1 MIDPERLLQTRS
13 LDKTASR
20 RDRGRGRTD
29 LPTSLQRQAAKRLR
43 VVSLVM
49 VGILAWS
56 WIVTTVSGDLPH
68 ELEVPIEWVPRAV
81 LLAAS
86 LMTFLLAS
94 RSRSSPSAITN
105 VGLIYLVVVSFS
117 VPIAQYWNAFR
128 GLPGERLTGDLV
140 GVSPVAV
147 AMLLFTVLVPTVPRK
162 ALVALI
168 LSGTAVPLTVGTL
181 IAVGNA
187 PSPPILNF
195 IFIFVVPYA
204 ITVVVSYIAARVIYG
219 LGSEVRRMQELGSYQ
234 LLSII
239 GSGGMGEVWRAR
251 HNLLARPAAIKLI
264 RRDRVE
270 AGSRNRPDA
279 LARFEREAQAT
290 AELESPHTVEL
301 YDFGVSED
309 GSLYYVMEL
318 LEGVDLES
326 MVKAFGPF
334 PAERVV
340 HVLQQVCH
348 SLGEAHRR
356 GLIHRDIKPGNIVLC
371 KRAFEHDFVKV
382 LDFGLVKHL
391 PAPGRSD
398 GLALTQ
404 TDAIAGTPAYLAP
417 EIALGRS
424 DVDGRADL
432 YSLGCVAFWLLTGRR
447 VFEKDTQVAM
457 IVAHTK
463 EEPLAPSQCS
473 ELDIPAKL
481 DALVLECL
489 AKAPEGRP
497 RTAEELALRLGEIDT
512 VRPWTADR
520 ATTWWETH
528 RPSPSTTSA

>member
-1 MIDPERLLQTRS
+1 MDPERLLQTRIF
-13 LDKTASR
+13 DKIAYG
-20 RDRGRGRTD
+20 RDAGRGGGD
-29 LPTSLQRQAAKRLR
+29 LPPSLVRQAAKRLR
-43 VVSLVM
+43 VVSLVII
-49 VGILAWS
+49 GILTWS
-56 WIVTTVSGDLPH
+56 WFVTAINGDLSH
-68 ELEVPIEWVPRAV
+68 ELSVPVEWVPRVV
-81 LLAAS
+81 LLVAS
-86 LMTFLLAS
+86 VVTFLITW

-105 VGLIYLVVVSFS
+105 VGLIYLVVVSFAVS
-117 VPIAQYWNAFR
+117 IAQYWNAFR

-140 GVSPVAV
+140 GISPVAILI
-147 AMLLFTVLVPTVPRK
+147 LLYTVLVPTVPRK
-162 ALVALI
+162 ALGALI
-168 LSGTAVPLTVGTL
+168 LSGTAVPITIGTL

-195 IFIFVVPYA
+195 VFIFVVPYA
-204 ITVVVSYIAARVIYG
+204 ITVMVSYIAARVIYG
-219 LGSEVRRMQELGSYQ
+219 LGREVRRVQELGSYQ

-239 GSGGMGEVWRAR
+239 GRGGMGEVWRAR

-264 RRDRVE
+264 RRDRVDT
-270 AGSRNRPDA
+270 GSRDQPDA

-290 AELESPHTVEL
+290 AELESPHTVDL

-318 LEGVDLES
+318 LDGVDLES
-326 MVKAFGPF
+326 MVKSFGPF

-348 SLGEAHRR
+348 SLAEAHRR

-371 KRAFEHDFVKV
+371 EQAFEHDFVKV

-391 PAPGRSD
+391 PAPD
-398 GLALTQ
+398 GSAGLST
-404 TDAIAGTPAYLAP
+404 TDTHSFAGTPAYLAP
-417 EIALGRS
+417 EIALGRN

-432 YSLGCVAFWLLTGRR
+432 YSLGCVAFWLLTGRH
-447 VFEKDTQVAM
+447 VFEEETQAAV

-473 ELDIPAKL
+473 ELDIPTQL
-481 DALVLECL
+481 DVLILECL
-489 AKAPEGRP
+489 AKAPEDRP
-497 RTAEELALRLGEIDT
+497 RTAEELALRLGEVEV

-520 ATTWWETH
+520 AADWWQLH
-528 RPSPSTTSA
+528 RADSPAENA